1 MKYQEIELK
10 RRQMFILAEK
20 YGMSSERTIRCSQEL
35 DLLLNDIQHRLS
47 PNGPPPS
54 AENVCIQ
61 GFYLVW

>member
-47 PNGPPPS
+47 PNGPTS
-54 AENVCIQ
+54 VR
-61 GFYLVW
+61 